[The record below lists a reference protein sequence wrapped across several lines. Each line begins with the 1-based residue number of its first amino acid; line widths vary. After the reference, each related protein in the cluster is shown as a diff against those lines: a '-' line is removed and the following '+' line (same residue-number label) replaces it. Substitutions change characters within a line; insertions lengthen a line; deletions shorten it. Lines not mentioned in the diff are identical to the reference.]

1 MLETMYAPVSIYRQ
15 EGQQLASESHLFAP
29 EDVGDQQDQLGGLLA
44 HPLHSGLHRVVLD
57 GPLGSSLQG

>member
-15 EGQQLASESHLFAP
+15 GGQQLASGCHLFAP
-29 EDVGDQQDQLGGLLA
+29 EDVGDQQDQLSGLLA